1 MIGVSED
8 LSKQMEV
15 PFWVAAFDAPGAS
28 LDLRGTY
35 QRRNGDASVLPLR
48 SHLKWIASDKR
59 LTLVALEGGVE
70 AARQKIATYL
80 SAEAPRA
87 HGKEAG
93 HTQAEGAGNGLRE

>member
-70 AARQKIATYL
+70 AAREKIATYL

-87 HGKEAG
+87 HG
-93 HTQAEGAGNGLRE
+93 RFCS